1 MSFFDYKTFRPSII
15 NSLPTNQV
23 TYNQQKWVLNI
34 ILYTIQSEQKYIILD
49 YKKIL
54 GIQIIDQMGLYGQSI
69 QIVYIDTK
77 INKKTDN
84 SQTVGTITS
93 MYVPNNTFLYIYLK
107 QPLAN
112 SQQNIQIQY
121 NGDYMISEIQVLQ
134 KTEKEITYRIT
145 GTHVNYL
152 TLLQNI
158 DYATNT
164 RSMPVPAFEI
174 VQSIFNRLEYPIA
187 SLTENFKGKP
197 IHFITYKNMRVMDII
212 QYCLS
217 VSTSIQHGIYFFVHN
232 MLQNKAYLI
241 NQNSQYNYL
250 LYSTHPENCNFT
262 IFGQNNTQLNR
273 KTYFN
278 RYS

>member
-84 SQTVGTITS
+84 SQ
-93 MYVPNNTFLYIYLK
+93 
-107 QPLAN
+107 
-112 SQQNIQIQY
+112 QNIQIQY

-187 SLTENFKGKP
+187 SLTENFKGTP

-262 IFGQNNTQLNR
+262 IFGQNNTQPNR
-273 KTYFN
+273 KAYFN